1 MIYLQSLSEHRKN
14 YENYLKIIGSLS
26 SLFSDSNTPYL
37 YYRIAE
43 KIYCMAFGANDLSR
57 SDSAIDASLNEFGIG
72 LKTFLRNNDKT
83 FQKIAEFNKDKSLY
97 DTLEPQKAIYE
108 IAKLRNNRIE
118 FARNQSAT
126 EKMIYHC
133 VVRDVNKFF
142 IFEELMQ
149 EIDIDSLKFNKK
161 SNNSISFY
169 DKHNEYNFNISKSTL
184 LKRFETKDFLY
195 EIDIQIIENPLEAL
209 SNLLEN
215 QIKQSV
221 FIQDT
226 IYLPLYGKNRE
237 VFTKSGLN
245 QWNAG
250 GRKRD
255 YDEIYIPIPAE
266 IHKYKPN
273 FFPPRYTSFNLKI
286 PSQQI
291 LSCKLCQDNSKALM
305 SDPNKAF
312 GQWLLRDVL
321 KLKQGELLTI
331 EMLEEY
337 GIDSVRIDKIDSE
350 NYEINFATINSYDD
364 FIEILKESK

>member
-1 MIYLQSLSEHRKN
+1 MIYLQSSFEHRQN
-14 YENYLKIIGSLS
+14 YEKYLKIIGSLS

-57 SDSAIDASLNEFGIG
+57 SDSAIDASLNKFGIG

-97 DTLEPQKAIYE
+97 DALNPQDAIYE

-142 IFEELMQ
+142 IFEEAMQ
-149 EIDIDSLKFNKK
+149 EIDLETIKFNKK

-195 EIDIQIIENPLEAL
+195 DIDIKIIENPLEAL
-209 SNLLEN
+209 GNLLEN

-226 IYLPLYGKNRE
+226 VYLPLYGKNRE

-266 IHKYKPN
+266 IHKYKTD
-273 FFPPRYTSFNLKI
+273 FFPPRDISFNLKL
-286 PSQQI
+286 PNQEQ
-291 LSCKLCQDNSKALM
+291 LKCKLCQDNSKALM
-305 SDPNKAF
+305 SDPNKVL

-321 KLKQGELLTI
+321 KLEYGKILTI
-331 EMLEEY
+331 DMLEQY
-337 GIDSVRIDKIDSE
+337 GIDSVRIDKIDTE
-350 NYEINFATINSYDD
+350 NYEINFANINAYDD
-364 FIEILKESK
+364 FIKQFLIT